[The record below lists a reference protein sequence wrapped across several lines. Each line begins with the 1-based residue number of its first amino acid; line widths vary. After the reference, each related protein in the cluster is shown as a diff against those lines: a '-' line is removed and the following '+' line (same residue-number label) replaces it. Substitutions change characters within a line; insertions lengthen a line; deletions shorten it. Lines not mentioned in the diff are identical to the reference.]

1 MLVPSEKGYY
11 EELVARASKYGNIK
25 FIPPV
30 DFSKIPE
37 FINQFDIGVY
47 ILDNKLIN
55 AKYALPNKFFE
66 FVQAR
71 LMVAVCDSFEMKN
84 YIKKYDVG
92 ISASEN
98 TAESMASVLKGITE
112 KDIMHYKQNAHV
124 FAQKLSSEASIDTLC
139 EIAQKL
145 TA

>member
-1 MLVPSEKGYY
+1 MMY
-11 EELVARASKYGNIK
+11 IK
-25 FIPPV
+25 KQWTNYCFY
-30 DFSKIPE
+30 
-37 FINQFDIGVY
+37 DIG
-47 ILDNKLIN
+47 
-55 AKYALPNKFFE
+55 
-66 FVQAR
+66 
-71 LMVAVCDSFEMKN
+71 C

-92 ISASEN
+92 ISASKN